1 MKAPVSFSASQIVA
15 SVLGAGV
22 LLGGAYA
29 VGRAQSPAAPATVA
43 QTAAAE
49 PAPLK
54 AQLAS
59 EKPTSSRAES
69 KAVDEAKPA
78 KPEAVALCADCARV
92 LAVQEETREGKAS
105 GLGAVGGAVIGGL
118 LGNQIG
124 GGTGKKIATVGGA
137 VAGGMAGN
145 EIEKR
150 QKSHRVWVVRV
161 KLDDGRVQSFV
172 REHDPQFQVGD
183 VLRVRNGQWQRQS

>member
-1 MKAPVSFSASQIVA
+1 MKAPLHISSSQIMA
-15 SVLGAGV
+15 SVLGAVV

-29 VGRAQSPAAPATVA
+29 VGRSQGPAEAVPEKVA
-43 QTAAAE
+43 TAAA
-49 PAPLK
+49 PL
-54 AQLAS
+54 
-59 EKPTSSRAES
+59 S
-69 KAVDEAKPA
+69 KAERVPA
-78 KPEAVALCADCARV
+78 SSKPETSVLCSDCARV
-92 LAVQEETREGKAS
+92 LAVHEESREGQAS

-172 REHDPQFQVGD
+172 RESDPQFQVGD
-183 VLRVRNGQWQRQS
+183 VLRVRNGQWQHQA